1 MSYQAV
7 VGMFCLLFA
16 IAILQSHQLRF
27 ASSCESHISS
37 FTIKLNNETHTHTLT
52 GASLLTTK
60 PASTSAIF
68 YWAQS
73 QHCDPKRHMTIVS
86 LSRNKGRNQ
95 FSELRHPKKD
105 PRNENENWESLTGT
119 NVQCIL
125 RVWGLSQSWQE
136 LVERTSA
143 RKKQAWHEFRY
154 FRVRLWIGAQVN
166 NK

>member
-73 QHCDPKRHMTIVS
+73 QHCDPKSVTW
-86 LSRNKGRNQ
+86 LSYLFPGTKGKINSQ
-95 FSELRHPKKD
+95 NWDILKKTLGT
-105 PRNENENWESLTGT
+105 RMRTEKAWLAQMSSVYWESE
-119 NVQCIL
+119 VC
-125 RVWGLSQSWQE
+125 QSWQE

-154 FRVRLWIGAQVN
+154 FRVRLWIGVQLN